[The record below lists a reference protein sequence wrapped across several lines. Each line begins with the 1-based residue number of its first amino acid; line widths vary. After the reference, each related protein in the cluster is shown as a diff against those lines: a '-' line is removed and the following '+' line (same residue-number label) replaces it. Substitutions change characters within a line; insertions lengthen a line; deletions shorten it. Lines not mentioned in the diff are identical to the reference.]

1 MRVNKD
7 PTPEVLRQLSSSHCL
22 HQFCFLFGRG
32 VAVSLFSTASSLSL
46 PVVLIAL
53 LQKYSINLTNF
64 EKNIYPVIPY
74 GLLVVCRS
82 WLVSNG
88 LVNRLNGKEDRP
100 ILPLTHEDARSDHS
114 RVILALLRQSTRTHN
129 LYRFFLG

>member
-7 PTPEVLRQLSSSHCL
+7 LDTPEVLRQLSSSHCL

-46 PVVLIAL
+46 PVVVVAL

-74 GLLVVCRS
+74 
-82 WLVSNG
+82 
-88 LVNRLNGKEDRP
+88 
-100 ILPLTHEDARSDHS
+100 
-114 RVILALLRQSTRTHN
+114 
-129 LYRFFLG
+129 